1 MVFYQADHND
11 GETGEADV
19 ARIVSDAVGGYE
31 AAGAY
36 EGGDVRDAVDV
47 YEAGDAGV
55 TGNTRVIRI
64 AAIVMAS
71 GFSRRLGTNKLLL
84 PLGSDMVAGDNV
96 VVGEDA
102 TTGKGTVIERV
113 LDQVARLLYDTVA
126 VVSQYD
132 LILEMAEAR
141 GFMPV
146 ANPNAAE
153 GKSSSIRLGIEA
165 LEKATEAYGRALPDG
180 IIFLTGDQALLSDRL
195 LAELTATF
203 RKYPDKIIFPV
214 YDGKYGSPAIFP
226 VDVVPRLKLL
236 KGEEGGMAAAREQ
249 KHRILPVKAEPA
261 WQGLDIDT
269 PEAWEEVKVRM

>member
-1 MVFYQADHND
+1 MVFYQADHNE
-11 GETGEADV
+11 GGTGEASV
-19 ARIVSDAVGGYE
+19 NRK
-31 AAGAY
+31 
-36 EGGDVRDAVDV
+36 
-47 YEAGDAGV
+47 
-55 TGNTRVIRI
+55 IRI

-71 GFSRRLGTNKLLL
+71 GFSRRMGSNKLLL
-84 PLGSDMVAGDNV
+84 PLGS
-96 VVGEDA
+96 
-102 TTGKGTVIERV
+102 GTVIERV
-113 LDQVARLLYDTVA
+113 LDQAVRMAYDEVA

-132 LILEMAEAR
+132 LILKIAEGR
-141 GFMPV
+141 GFLPV
-146 ANPNAAE
+146 QNLFAAE

-165 LEKATEAYGRALPDG
+165 LEKATEAYGRTLPDG

-226 VDVVPRLKLL
+226 SDMAPRLKALR
-236 KGEEGGMAAAREQ
+236 GEEGGMAAAREQ

-269 PEAWEEVKVRM
+269 PEAWEEVKARM